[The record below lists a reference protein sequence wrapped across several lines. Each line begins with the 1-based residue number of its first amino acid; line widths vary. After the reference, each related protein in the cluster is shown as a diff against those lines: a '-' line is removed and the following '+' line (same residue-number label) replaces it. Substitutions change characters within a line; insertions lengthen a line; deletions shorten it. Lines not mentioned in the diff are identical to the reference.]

1 MLANGAELGYKD
13 SKESPDYT
21 ELVGL
26 KEIPEMGSTPEK
38 VENTTLKD
46 KIKQYE
52 NGIGDP
58 GDMVYKFKY
67 DNTSASSPYRKL
79 REMEA
84 SGKTYSFCETDV
96 DGTKIEFD
104 AQVSVKRTG
113 GGVNGVIDFD
123 VTMSLQS
130 ELKITDPS

>member
-1 MLANGAELGYKD
+1 
-13 SKESPDYT
+13 
-21 ELVGL
+21 
-26 KEIPEMGSTPEK
+26 
-38 VENTTLKD
+38 
-46 KIKQYE
+46 
-52 NGIGDP
+52 
-58 GDMVYKFKY
+58 
-67 DNTSASSPYRKL
+67 
-79 REMEA
+79 MEA
-84 SGKTYSFCETDV
+84 SGKTYSFCETDA

>member
-1 MLANGAELGYKD
+1 M
-13 SKESPDYT
+13 
-21 ELVGL
+21 
-26 KEIPEMGSTPEK
+26 
-38 VENTTLKD
+38 ENTTLKD

-67 DNTSASSPYRKL
+67 DNSAPGSSYRKF

-84 SGKTYSFCETDV
+84 SGKTYSFCETDS
-96 DGTKIEFD
+96 DGTKIEFE

-123 VTMSLQS
+123 VTMALQS
-130 ELKITDPS
+130 ELKITDPE